1 MVVDMKGSVKIAL
14 IIVGVIVILG
24 LIFAAVYFNKL
35 QTQDYKLNEKQSIY
49 QTAGLVYH
57 QEILGDVRVCHCIDH
72 LHRCGV
78 RFQ

>member
-1 MVVDMKGSVKIAL
+1 M
-14 IIVGVIVILG
+14 ILKQ
-24 LIFAAVYFNKL
+24 LEK
-35 QTQDYKLNEKQSIY
+35 DYKLNEKQSIY